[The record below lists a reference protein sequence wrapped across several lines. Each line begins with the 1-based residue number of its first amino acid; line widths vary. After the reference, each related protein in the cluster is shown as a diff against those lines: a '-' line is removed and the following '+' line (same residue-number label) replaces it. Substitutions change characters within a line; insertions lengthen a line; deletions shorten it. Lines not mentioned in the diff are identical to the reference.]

1 MSGRK
6 RCQYGGKESMHG
18 SCSASGAIAFS
29 FITLQMRLLNGFFCT
44 HRRIPVLSLLHLSFL
59 LARSRMAR
67 RQILCRMWIPS
78 FLFPPKAGVLLDIVT
93 SRLSIHRGGGCF
105 CIMLH
110 VRGVSCLTGWTHLPS
125 EQKPSASQ
133 PLPLEMEKAGGKRAR
148 SASPSTT
155 SSTRQTR
162 STQKR

>member
-1 MSGRK
+1 
-6 RCQYGGKESMHG
+6 
-18 SCSASGAIAFS
+18 
-29 FITLQMRLLNGFFCT
+29 
-44 HRRIPVLSLLHLSFL
+44 V
-59 LARSRMAR
+59 AR
-67 RQILCRMWIPS
+67 RQMVCSLMWIPS
-78 FLFPPKAGVLLDIVT
+78 FLFPPKAGVLLDIIT
-93 SRLSIHRGGGCF
+93 SQRSFRRGGRYF

-110 VRGVSCLTGWTHLPS
+110 VRGVSCLTCWTHLHS
-125 EQKPSASQ
+125 VQKPSASQ